1 MFLLITIGCTLA
13 FLSFIIWFGGSDL
26 DDFPGSDHNHYDTKF
41 TPTPLKDKYLGV
53 FTPCQ
58 RKKLQKKMK
67 PLKKL
72 PTITEED
79 ELAGEVKGAKIIGN
93 DHDIENP
100 AQ

>member
-1 MFLLITIGCTLA
+1 MFLLIAVGCTLA
-13 FLSFIIWFGGSDL
+13 FLSFIIWFGGSDS
-26 DDFPGSDHNHYDTKF
+26 DDFSGLGHKDCDIK
-41 TPTPLKDKYLGV
+41 KDKYLGV
-53 FTPCQ
+53 FTSCQ

-79 ELAGEVKGAKIIGN
+79 EVAGEVKGVEIIGD
-93 DHDIENP
+93 DHEIDNP